1 MEMSR
6 VVAAS
11 LADDRLVTVR
21 RPDPALRL
29 RAACREFMAHRDLF
43 VTLTD
48 HRLRVRYKQSALGWC
63 WALLQPLALM
73 LIFTLVF
80 GRIARVP
87 SEGVSYPLFAY
98 AGLLVWSFL
107 ATGLSNAIHS
117 LTAHAQLITKVYF
130 PREILPLTYVAAA
143 VFDLVVASS
152 ILALLLVYHGHALG
166 WQAAYALPVLGV
178 LVALVTGLAF
188 LLSAFQARFRD
199 IGMAAPLLLY
209 VWMFA
214 TPIAYPLASV
224 PPAYRGWFL
233 LNPMTG
239 IVDGFR
245 RAVLHAEAPDPW
257 LLAVPVVMAGILLPL
272 GYVVFKRAEATMADV
287 I

>member
-1 MEMSR
+1 MPELRRIKPGRGLSSGCPRSRRCRPLSSRTIKGTPLATPLTHGLGDTHIPMEMSR
-6 VVAAS
+6 AVAAS

-166 WQAAYALPVLGV
+166 WQAAYALPVL
-178 LVALVTGLAF
+178 
-188 LLSAFQARFRD
+188 
-199 IGMAAPLLLY
+199 
-209 VWMFA
+209 
-214 TPIAYPLASV
+214 
-224 PPAYRGWFL
+224 
-233 LNPMTG
+233 
-239 IVDGFR
+239 
-245 RAVLHAEAPDPW
+245 
-257 LLAVPVVMAGILLPL
+257 
-272 GYVVFKRAEATMADV
+272 
-287 I
+287 